1 MMRLGAQTAGL
12 GVAISLL
19 ALISVLVNER
29 DSGSWVMSVLS
40 LGLGVLMTIAGA
52 GVALISRQFSQRG
65 RCEETS

>member
-52 GVALISRQFSQRG
+52 SVALISRQFSQRG
-65 RCEETS
+65 RCEEIS